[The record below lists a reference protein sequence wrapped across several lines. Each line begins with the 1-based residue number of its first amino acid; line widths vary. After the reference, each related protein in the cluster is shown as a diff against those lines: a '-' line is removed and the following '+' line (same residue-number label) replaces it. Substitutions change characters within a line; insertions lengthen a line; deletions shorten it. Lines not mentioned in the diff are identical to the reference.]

1 MLEWV
6 RFVAVL
12 PVDFWCC
19 EGVLFIKTG
28 LSAEKKA
35 AGLWKRSF
43 TWVV

>member
-35 AGLWKRSF
+35 EIIKNHLEG
-43 TWVV
+43 